1 MGLGVALSVV
11 LGAFLLSA
19 GSTWAQA
26 PVDPSL
32 KGGLLP
38 QYPRVPQLAHISGD
52 VRASFKIDDS
62 GNVTDIAFV
71 SGPEMLK
78 APTEASLRS
87 WKFYTADS
95 GAVAVK
101 VETTFSYRIS
111 AGCARTKA
119 EREGQTIRFQS
130 IHQIEILVAAICTD
144 DPAMEVPPKNEK
156 GTD

>member
-1 MGLGVALSVV
+1 MRLGVALGVV

-62 GNVTDIAFV
+62 GNVTDIAIV

-101 VETTFSYRIS
+101 GRNHIQLPNLGWLRKDEGRKR
-111 AGCARTKA
+111 RTNHPLPIDTPN
-119 EREGQTIRFQS
+119 RDSCRGYLHR
-130 IHQIEILVAAICTD
+130 
-144 DPAMEVPPKNEK
+144 
-156 GTD
+156 